1 LRKFHPDW
9 RDPRTLFGFKSV
21 LGYLGLS
28 LGNICGFFSSIGRVF
43 DRTVNLPHFIQLA
56 VENNG
61 LNNSRSE
68 GEEEQDYSS
77 PFSTGAP
84 VIRAAALVAIGIS
97 LAGLGVYK
105 SRDIGGW
112 AVPTAPSGAPFTV
125 AGTLIVLV
133 CIFGWKF

>member
-1 LRKFHPDW
+1 
-9 RDPRTLFGFKSV
+9 V

-77 PFSTGAP
+77 PFSTGASA
-84 VIRAAALVAIGIS
+84 IRAAALVAIGIG
-97 LAGLGVYK
+97 LAGLGYRQMGLPNRVCRIPFHCRWNAHY
-105 SRDIGGW
+105 SRLYFRVEILNRSQEPPIPLDILQ
-112 AVPTAPSGAPFTV
+112 PYTIQFQRR
-125 AGTLIVLV
+125 
-133 CIFGWKF
+133 